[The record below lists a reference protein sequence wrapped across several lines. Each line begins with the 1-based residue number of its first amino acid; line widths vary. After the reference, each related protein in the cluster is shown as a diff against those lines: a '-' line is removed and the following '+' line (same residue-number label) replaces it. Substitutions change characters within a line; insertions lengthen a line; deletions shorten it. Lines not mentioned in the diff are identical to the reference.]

1 MTTIHISN
9 FRKNLVNTVE
19 NVIDFDEPVTV
30 ATNKGNIVIVSES
43 SYNSMIETLYLTEQK
58 GFVAK
63 IKEGE
68 NESLS
73 SMKKY
78 NQNEAW

>member
-9 FRKNLVNTVE
+9 FRKNLVSTLKG
-19 NVIDFDEPVTV
+19 VIDFDEPVTIT
-30 ATNKGNIVIVSES
+30 TNKGNIVIVSES
-43 SYNSMIETLYLTEQK
+43 SYNSMVESLYLTKQK
-58 GFVAK
+58 GLVEK

>member
-1 MTTIHISN
+1 MTTIYISN

-19 NVIDFDEPVTV
+19 SVIDFDEPITI

-43 SYNSMIETLYLTEQK
+43 SYNSMLESLYLMKQK
-58 GFVAK
+58 NLVVK

-78 NQNEAW
+78 NQNEA

>member
-9 FRKNLVNTVE
+9 FRKNLVNTAKS
-19 NVIDFDEPVTV
+19 VIDFDEPVTI

>member
-9 FRKNLVNTVE
+9 FRKNLVSTLKS
-19 NVIDFDEPVTV
+19 VIDFDEPVTIT
-30 ATNKGNIVIVSES
+30 TNKGNIVIVSES
-43 SYNSMIETLYLTEQK
+43 SYNSMVESLYLMKQK
-58 GFVAK
+58 NVVK

>member
-19 NVIDFDEPVTV
+19 SVIDFDEPITIT
-30 ATNKGNIVIVSES
+30 TNKGNIVMVSES
-43 SYNSMIETLYLTEQK
+43 SYNSMLESLYLMKQK
-58 GFVAK
+58 NLVVK

>member
-19 NVIDFDEPVTV
+19 SVIDFDEPITIT
-30 ATNKGNIVIVSES
+30 TNKGNIFIVSES
-43 SYNSMIETLYLTEQK
+43 SYNSMLESLYLMKQK
-58 GFVAK
+58 NLVVK